1 MVHPDDEQIKS
12 YLKEFRPVD
21 PQPLPAKKH
30 LIVSRH
36 QLAVAA
42 VAAGALAATVT
53 LTILFSRT
61 HKHGVPT
68 GDGSS
73 VTQKATTLQASHPIA
88 SSKHSEMGTPALT
101 KLALEDSEAFNAVM
115 TEKLKTQLPTMKD
128 ERSTLRVLAKE

>member
-1 MVHPDDEQIKS
+1 MVYPDDEQFKG

-21 PQPLPAKKH
+21 PQPLPANKH

-36 QLAVAA
+36 QFAVAV

-53 LTILFSRT
+53 LATLFSRT
-61 HKHGVPT
+61 HKHSVRT

-73 VTQKATTLQASHPIA
+73 VTQKATTLQASRPIV

-101 KLALEDSEAFNAVM
+101 KLALENSEAFNTVM
-115 TEKLKTQLPTMKD
+115 TEKLKSQLPTMKD
-128 ERSTLRVLAKE
+128 ERSTLRVLAKD

>member
-1 MVHPDDEQIKS
+1 MPILDDEQFER

-36 QLAVAA
+36 QLTVVA
-42 VAAGALAATVT
+42 VAAGALAATVI
-53 LTILFSRT
+53 LAILFSRT
-61 HKHGVPT
+61 HEHGVPT
-68 GDGSS
+68 GDASS
-73 VTQKATTLQASHPIA
+73 VTRKATTLQPSRPIV
-88 SSKHSEMGTPALT
+88 SSKQSEMGTPALT